1 MLREESGGAPLE
13 RVIHPFTLPWTSIHQ
28 CFSHNT
34 PSNTPSHTHDTPSPT
49 LNPTGVHTHIPPH
62 IRNTL
67 SHPLTPTHN
76 HTHRCTLTPTS
87 KYTHTYTH
95 MHIHFLRVWS
105 RRQGI
110 NGSIAE
116 WSGEGSG
123 NEKIGLAMWPWAAD
137 TSPHWGLSFLTW
149 SIRNVDHMV
158 PILLS
163 APVEARR
170 ESPIFLSHCYCYCYW
185 GLLKNQRCWND

>member
-1 MLREESGGAPLE
+1 MHPWKGWYIHTLCLLSPGHPL
-13 RVIHPFTLPWTSIHQ
+13 VNAFPITHPVTPPHTHMTPPHLHSVPLTYTDVHTLI
-28 CFSHNT
+28 
-34 PSNTPSHTHDTPSPT
+34 PSHIH
-49 LNPTGVHTHIPPH
+49 
-62 IRNTL
+62 NTL

-76 HTHRCTLTPTS
+76 HTHRCTLTPRS

-95 MHIHFLRVWS
+95 MHMHFLRVWS

-110 NGSIAE
+110 NGSLAE

-123 NEKIGLAMWPWAAD
+123 NEKIKLAVWPWAAD
-137 TSPHWGLSFLTW
+137 PSPHWGLSFLTG
-149 SIRNVDHMV
+149 SIRHVDHMV
-158 PILLS
+158 PIWLA

-170 ESPIFLSHCYCYCYW
+170 ESPIFLSHCYCYW